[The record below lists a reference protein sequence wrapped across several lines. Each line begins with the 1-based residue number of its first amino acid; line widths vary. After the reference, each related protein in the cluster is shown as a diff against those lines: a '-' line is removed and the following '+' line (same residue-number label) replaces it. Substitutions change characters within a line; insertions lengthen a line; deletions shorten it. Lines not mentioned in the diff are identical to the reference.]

1 MPTFVYI
8 FPLIHLHSD
17 KCRRDFQR
25 AKKQL
30 TSMLLM
36 NLEARP
42 VQFEDIGRQV
52 LATGHRRQP
61 KHYID
66 KISECRAP
74 RWCDIDQNAADVRG

>member
-1 MPTFVYI
+1 MPACAGGSLT
-8 FPLIHLHSD
+8 
-17 KCRRDFQR
+17 CRPVSQR

-52 LATGHRRQP
+52 LATGHRKQP
-61 KHYID
+61 THYID
-66 KISECRAP
+66 KISKSCAYYCIRYNLGVFIYYMEYG
-74 RWCDIDQNAADVRG
+74 D

>member
-1 MPTFVYI
+1 MCP
-8 FPLIHLHSD
+8 
-17 KCRRDFQR
+17 QR

-52 LATGHRRQP
+52 LATGHRKQP

-66 KISECRAP
+66 HISEYSGDAV
-74 RWCDIDQNAADVRG
+74 DGMVSDS